1 MSMHQGIDLSRF
13 KKVSSDKKTTTLR
26 HARGHEIKIA
36 HSALTPKMKEQIE
49 SLDKHEES
57 KGRKMYADSDEPVS
71 ADDDAPEAD
80 APEAPDTAAPAPE
93 LDQSSPAPEPTD
105 GAEAPAAAPA
115 PEEAP
120 PQSYAPHKQ
129 YPVTQPAQ
137 PQMGPPAT
145 SLQPADISAELKQ
158 HDAMTK
164 NDLDKGF
171 IKPETYQDL
180 FNKKDTLG
188 KVGTLFGLMLSGAGS
203 GITGQPNAVMEMMNN
218 EIKNDMAAKT
228 TSASN
233 RQNLYKIN
241 LEQQMNAANI
251 GQKVKEGLLTDAQA
265 KVATAEAAS
274 KAYALTQMQKNR
286 IVFHKLV
293 TDVNKMAVGS
303 PQRLAAEQQLA
314 IMSKVVDSEN
324 YDIADRAAA
333 AAALGRAAFGKSGGG
348 SNEESFQGEQ
358 NTLRMSGNEPL
369 ANDRATRHMPGIEGM
384 ASVPLTGEDRNKIT
398 SGVAFQRQMD
408 DFINWTKKH
417 SGDLNP
423 SERKEGIAKAAD
435 LQAAYRQAS
444 NGGVYKEGEQHFI
457 GKIIND
463 VPTVFLNKIRVLPS
477 LNAVKQDAALQ
488 LDQHLKSL
496 GFQGYKGTGDKET
509 KTAETKGPKEGATG
523 TYKGQAVVYTGGK
536 WKHK

>member
-26 HARGHEIKIA
+26 HAKGHEIKIA
-36 HSALTPKMKEQIE
+36 HSALTPKMKEQIA
-49 SLDKHEES
+49 SLEKHEES

-80 APEAPDTAAPAPE
+80 DAAAASPE
-93 LDQSSPAPEPTD
+93 LDQSSPAPEPAD
-105 GAEAPAAAPA
+105 GAQAPAPE

-129 YPVTQPAQ
+129 YPVAQPVQ

-158 HDAMTK
+158 HDSAIK
-164 NDLDKGF
+164 NDLDQGF

-188 KVGTLFGLMLSGAGS
+188 KIGTLFGLMLSGAGS

-228 TSASN
+228 TGATN
-233 RQNLYKIN
+233 RQNLYRIN
-241 LEQQMNAANI
+241 LEHQMNAANI

-265 KVATAEAAS
+265 KVATTEAAS
-274 KAYALTQMQKNR
+274 KAYALTNMQKNR
-286 IVFHKLV
+286 MVFHHLV
-293 TDVNKMAVGS
+293 MSVNKMPVGS
-303 PQRLAAEQQLA
+303 PQRVAAEQQLA
-314 IMSKVVDSEN
+314 IMSKAVDSEN

-333 AAALGRAAFGKSGGG
+333 AAALGKAAFGDNGGG
-348 SNEESFQGEQ
+348 SNPEGSFQGQQ
-358 NTLRMSGNEPL
+358 NTLRMTGNEPL
-369 ANDRATRHMPGIEGM
+369 ANDRATRHMPGVEGM
-384 ASVPLTGEDRNKIT
+384 ASVPLSGEDRTKIT
-398 SGVAFQRQMD
+398 SGITFQRQME
-408 DFINWTKKH
+408 DFINWTKNH
-417 SGDLNP
+417 SGDLSP
-423 SERKEGIAKAAD
+423 SDRKTGIAKAAA
-435 LQAAYRQAS
+435 LQGAYRQAS

-463 VPTVFLNKIRVLPS
+463 VPTVFFNKIRVLPS
-477 LNAVKQDAALQ
+477 LAAVKQDSALQ

-496 GFQGYKGTGDKET
+496 GFKGYKGFQESKDT
-509 KTAETKGPKEGATG
+509 KTAGNDMGRKVKDKKTG
-523 TYKGQAVVYTGGK
+523 EIGYYKNGNFTPAAK
-536 WKHK
+536 ASK